1 MIPSPELG
9 RQLQDMLAKARRA
22 LASAQRDVEAG
33 DYDFASSR
41 AYFAAF
47 YAVEALL
54 LTQDITCSTHS
65 GALSEFGKTFVA
77 TELLPKDFGR
87 RIARLF
93 RERQTGDYEFG
104 VSISKTDARE
114 DLGHARTILEAAEDY
129 LVSQGYLPR
138 SE

>member
-1 MIPSPELG
+1 MNPSPELC

-22 LASAQRDVEAG
+22 LTSAQRDLEAG

-41 AYFAAF
+41 AYFSAF

-65 GALSEFGKTFVA
+65 GAISEFGKTFVA
-77 TELLPKDFGR
+77 TELLPRDFGK

-104 VSISKTDARE
+104 VSISETDARE
-114 DLGHARTILEAAEDY
+114 DLGHAQTMLEAAEDY
-129 LVSQGYLPR
+129 LVSKGYLPQR
-138 SE
+138 E

>member
-1 MIPSPELG
+1 M
-9 RQLQDMLAKARRA
+9 
-22 LASAQRDVEAG
+22 EAG

-65 GALSEFGKTFVA
+65 GAISEFGKRFVA
-77 TELLPKDFGR
+77 TGLLPKDFGR

-104 VSISKTDARE
+104 VSISETDARE
-114 DLGHARTILEAAEDY
+114 DLGHAQTMLKGAEDY
-129 LVSQGYLPR
+129 LVRKGYLPQP
-138 SE
+138 E

>member
-1 MIPSPELG
+1 V
-9 RQLQDMLAKARRA
+9 
-22 LASAQRDVEAG
+22 SAQRDLEAG

-41 AYFAAF
+41 AYFAVF

-65 GALSEFGKTFVA
+65 GAIAEFGKHFVA
-77 TELLPKDFGR
+77 TEVMPKDFGR

-104 VSISKTDARE
+104 VSISETDGRE
-114 DLGHARTILEAAEDY
+114 GLGHARTILEATEDY
-129 LVSQGYLPR
+129 LVSNGYLPQPD
-138 SE
+138 